1 LVTLSFLGESCEREF
16 HARFSAVPFP
26 HIPVDDTAVVFEDPV
41 AESVPDCSLELV
53 EVGLDGWELEPW
65 SFRRLEVELSDHLDW
80 LVQRGVPAGLV
91 GGVLD
96 KEGDGGAPSFEP
108 GVVVDDDRLAGTLR
122 REASGRPLGLWLT
135 RHPYRD

>member
-1 LVTLSFLGESCEREF
+1 LVIFSFLSESGDFFLGESGECKF
-16 HARFSAVPFP
+16 HALFCAVVLP
-26 HIPVDDTAVVFEDPV
+26 HIPVDDTTVVPEYPV
-41 AESVPDCSLELV
+41 SESVPDCSLELV

-96 KEGDGGAPSFEP
+96 KEGDGGAPRSEP
-108 GVVVDDDRLAGTLR
+108 GVVVDDDRLA
-122 REASGRPLGLWLT
+122 
-135 RHPYRD
+135 